1 MDVPV
6 HVVQEKVTG
15 STLNGRKGYLKA
27 DVGDKDKW
35 EFLNFADAWTPSE
48 MVLPREGN
56 TGDQNDDVFF
66 THVSQMREKNC
77 SYADIIKKT
86 VSTYMRMFNI
96 AKVLI

>member
-1 MDVPV
+1 M
-6 HVVQEKVTG
+6 TG
-15 STLNGRKGYLKA
+15 RTLNGRKGYLKA

-56 TGDQNDDVFF
+56 AGNQNDDVFF
-66 THVSQMREKNC
+66 THVSQMGGQNC

-86 VSTYMRMFNI
+86 ACTYICMFNI
-96 AKVLI
+96 AKALI